1 MRSLTYVDRTMHPL
15 LLRNFPRGEHHPVQ
29 REPDDFFDLFFA
41 SLILLAMSTAL

>member
-29 REPDDFFDLFFA
+29 REPDDFFDLF
-41 SLILLAMSTAL
+41 SELRVLLAVST